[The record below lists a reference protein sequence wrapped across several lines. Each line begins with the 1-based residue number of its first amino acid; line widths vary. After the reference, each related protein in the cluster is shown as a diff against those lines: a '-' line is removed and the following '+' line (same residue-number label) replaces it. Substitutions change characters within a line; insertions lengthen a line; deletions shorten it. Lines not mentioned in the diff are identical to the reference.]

1 MTISAADGEVMAD
14 GCDRARPSVEGNPV
28 DGSSIGEI
36 ATSPSPISRTSTGP
50 TSTSTPSINPA
61 SINPALINPAL
72 IIGAW
77 GRSGWSWRLAA
88 IGAAVAGAA
97 MGVHGHIPLASGRAV
112 AVLVPPAL
120 IDVHYRRLPNPW
132 VGAAAVTF
140 VVACVAQMVLGDSI
154 DASSVALG
162 VLALAGPVLALHLI
176 SPTAMGFG
184 DVKAGIVLGACL
196 GAVSWELALAGLA
209 LAAGATSVT
218 AIVRGRSVVAF
229 GPGLVAG
236 ALVALAAHST
246 FVVAPLDPAAAA
258 ETPDSAQIAR
268 HPGDAP

>member
-14 GCDRARPSVEGNPV
+14 GSGRARPSVDSAPI
-28 DGSSIGEI
+28 DGGRLDEI
-36 ATSPSPISRTSTGP
+36 ATGQTAINSAVVNCALTS
-50 TSTSTPSINPA
+50 S
-61 SINPALINPAL
+61 ALIS
-72 IIGAW
+72 GAW
-77 GRSGWSWRLAA
+77 ERSGWPWRLAA

-97 MGVHGHIPLASGRAV
+97 MGVLEHIPLASGLAV

-132 VGAAAVTF
+132 VGAAAATF
-140 VVACVAQMVLGDSI
+140 VVACVAQIVLGDSI

-162 VLALAGPVLALHLI
+162 VLALAGPVFVLHLI
-176 SPTAMGFG
+176 SPAAMGFG

-196 GAVSWELALAGLA
+196 GAVGWELALAGLA

-218 AIVRGRSVVAF
+218 AILRGRSVVAF

-246 FVVAPLDPAAAA
+246 FVVAPLDTAAAA
-258 ETPDSAQIAR
+258 EPPGSAQIAR